1 MIRID
6 LAILRCPRCQA
17 DLVERAPLDEGDR
30 GLLCSNAQCLFHRQE
45 FPKIRGQPVLIDFE
59 ASIFSRDELIASSGR
74 SFVPRDDS
82 GKSLRSSFRRLL
94 FGENDCAKRFC
105 SEFIRRL
112 KSGTERPRILVV
124 GGGAIGSGTEQLY
137 DDDALDV
144 IGFDIYAS
152 ANTQIVADA
161 HRLPFASETFDGVW
175 IQAVLEHV
183 LDPGAVV
190 AEIHRILKQDGI
202 VYADTPFMQQVH
214 EGAYDFT
221 RFTLSGHRWLFRQ
234 FDLIDAG
241 VVSGAGS
248 AFVWSARYL
257 IRALSGSNKL
267 ATIGAYL
274 FVWARF
280 LDRAARRRFDA
291 DAACG
296 VYFFGRKAAKT
307 ISPRDMVV
315 FYAQQASQ
323 SCRAMS

>member
-1 MIRID
+1 MKID
-6 LAILRCPRCQA
+6 LAILRCPRCRSG
-17 DLVERAPLDEGDR
+17 LVEGAPLDEGDR
-30 GLLCSNAQCLFHRQE
+30 GLFCANPQCPFHAQGFLQIH
-45 FPKIRGQPVLIDFE
+45 GQPVLVDFD
-59 ASIFSRDELIASSGR
+59 ASILSRGQLIASSGQ

-82 GKSLRSSFRRLL
+82 GKSLRSSARRLL
-94 FGENDCAKRFC
+94 LGENDCAKRFC
-105 SEFIRRL
+105 SAFIHRL
-112 KSGTERPRILVV
+112 KSAADRPRVLVV
-124 GGGAIGSGTEQLY
+124 GGGAIGSGIELLY
-137 DDDALDV
+137 GDDALEV

-152 ANTQIVADA
+152 ANTQIVAGA
-161 HRLPFASETFDGVW
+161 HRLPFAEETFDGVW

-183 LDPGAVV
+183 LDPGVVV
-190 AEIHRILKQDGI
+190 AEIHRVLKQDGI

-248 AFVWSARYL
+248 AFLWSARYL
-257 IRALSGSNKL
+257 IRALTGSNKL

-280 LDRAARRRFDA
+280 LDRATRRRFDA

-296 VYFFGRKAAKT
+296 VYFFGRKAAKA
-307 ISPRDMVV
+307 ISPRDVV
-315 FYAQQASQ
+315 AFYEQQASQ
-323 SCRAMS
+323 PRLAVP